1 MSEKIA
7 ENKPLNL
14 KESIIQQSLITYEL
28 GLRAKYT
35 EYEIIMMIKPF
46 FEKYKNLNQL

>member
-1 MSEKIA
+1 MSEKGA

-14 KESIIQQSLITYEL
+14 KESIIQQSLITYV

-35 EYEIIMMIKPF
+35 EY
-46 FEKYKNLNQL
+46 